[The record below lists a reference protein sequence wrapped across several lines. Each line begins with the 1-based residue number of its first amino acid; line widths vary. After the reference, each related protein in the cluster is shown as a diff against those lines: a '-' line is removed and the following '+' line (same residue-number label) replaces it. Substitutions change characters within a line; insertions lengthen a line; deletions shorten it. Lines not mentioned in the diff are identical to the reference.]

1 MTSLYYLLESKQYR
15 VKEQASGSL
24 LNSDTLAN
32 SVYRC
37 KVVKILQLRAIKTTA
52 LAPYSLE
59 FHSQTWRTNS

>member
-1 MTSLYYLLESKQYR
+1 MTSLYYLLVNKQYR

-37 KVVKILQLRAIKTTA
+37 NVVKILHLRAIKTTA
-52 LAPYSLE
+52 LALYSLE
-59 FHSQTWRTNS
+59 FHSQT